1 VAVPRPLRRNVW
13 IGFLFSLVLLAVC
26 GPAEA
31 RPARLVW
38 DFTATDPPQHTG
50 FLVRGCQPNREG
62 CVMKDLQHVSLDKRE
77 AIVQV
82 PARKERCFA
91 VYAIEPTTLS
101 APTNLLCLTDE
112 EEKRP

>member
-1 VAVPRPLRRNVW
+1 VDAPRLLRRNLGW
-13 IGFLFSLVLLAVC
+13 ASAMLLLIMSL
-26 GPAEA
+26 AEA

-38 DFTATDPPQHTG
+38 DFAATDPPQHTG

-77 AIVQV
+77 ALVQV

-101 APTNLLCLTDE
+101 APSNLLCLTSDE
-112 EEKRP
+112 EQ